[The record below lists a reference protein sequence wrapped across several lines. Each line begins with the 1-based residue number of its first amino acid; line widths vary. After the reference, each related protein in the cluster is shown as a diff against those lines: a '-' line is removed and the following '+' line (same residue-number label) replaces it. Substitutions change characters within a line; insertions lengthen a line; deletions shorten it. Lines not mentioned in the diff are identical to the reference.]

1 MNSLKPLDV
10 QLPKSDFTKISNTQS
25 KSSLSSFAR
34 LIAQAG
40 KQDSTDSV
48 LTHLSSHSASVKGD
62 KEDIADIR
70 TILKSFLAQYEDD
83 QTFPNI
89 KLTVSGEDTI
99 AQNEEASVSV
109 QLNKTK
115 TMWDFIEGSI
125 GKDKLH
131 KFLPENMRERL
142 APILKEWKLAEA
154 SDPIASIT
162 NVLIE
167 LENGA
172 EWQSFFQPST
182 VSSAVAS
189 ERDTSSAKNM
199 QVDSQ
204 QQKTE
209 ELNIQT
215 KKQNLNLT
223 HADLSVNKAV
233 NSDASLEDTN
243 TSDSDST
250 NTNAS
255 KQNVSIGEGNAARA
269 VNDLM
274 NPEVDD
280 STRVQQLART
290 SLSNSSREI
299 NNAQKAADGKQH
311 DRAVEKQTIY
321 NGGEL
326 NLTQQAATKAE
337 RQSGQEIAA
346 EGNVN
351 LAEAAMKVTNAPAG
365 EFADGKQ
372 QGSVVGEQTIY
383 KGNELIVTQS
393 EAPKAERQSGLDI
406 AAEEVGTKAAKEV
419 STVSYGEFVIQ
430 QEVAAGMKTIITNTE
445 QQQVPKSSTI
455 TLPDQQ
461 LNIRQLAENRVHA
474 VNASTETSSSLTK
487 NMSSVLGQSAFV
499 QNSLASL
506 TSKDLVQAKGQG
518 LTTEATGSSKPNKAQ
533 VNAAIQTT
541 SAVEM
546 LDVLEGEVT
555 SSKRKLDN
563 VIVPLSSRQQFAA
576 MMDKAANGNKKPNS
590 PVLHTPASSVNVM
603 ESKQEVSDKVA
614 PVPIIPATKSEQ
626 LIFHLKTGAVNPE
639 ETGKE
644 LLQKLEQAFQGRSDF
659 RLGASELSIRL
670 RPHNLGDLQ
679 IKLLQQDGQTMV
691 HIMTTSRQ
699 SKDML
704 EANIG
709 QLKHLFAPHQV
720 TITERQDQASAVQPE
735 RSYEQ
740 SNQNKEQ
747 SNKQQQQQEQ
757 ERNNNNHDEQSFAEF
772 MSELKGAAY
781 DNDREN

>member
-10 QLPKSDFTKISNTQS
+10 QLPKSNFTKISNTQS

-89 KLTVSGEDTI
+89 KQTVSGEDTI

-299 NNAQKAADGKQH
+299 NNAQKAADGNQH
-311 DRAVEKQTIY
+311 DLAVEKQTIY

-326 NLTQQAATKAE
+326 NLTQQAAVKAE

-372 QGSVVGEQTIY
+372 QGSAVGEQTIY

-541 SAVEM
+541 SAVGM

-614 PVPIIPATKSEQ
+614 PVPIIPTAKSEQ
-626 LIFHLKTGAVNPE
+626 LMFHLKTAAVNPE

-679 IKLLQQDGQTMV
+679 IKLIQQDGQTMV

-704 EANIG
+704 ESNIG

-720 TITERQDQASAVQPE
+720 TITERQDQAPAVQPE

-772 MSELKGAAY
+772 MSDLKGAAY
-781 DNDREN
+781 DNNREN